1 MLIEPLSSSG
11 LGYLVLIQK
20 ITGSNPVRGTCHHG
34 NWDLAPHVVENC
46 DIITHYLMTY
56 IDQPCER
63 CGSKK
68 IISKTWIE
76 KLETMKGVSVLEIS
90 QIICTDKLCQELFDK
105 NREEELAKINER
117 KLAKEVQDKIRR
129 ENIARTIIERRKA
142 RMI

>member
-1 MLIEPLSSSG
+1 
-11 LGYLVLIQK
+11 
-20 ITGSNPVRGTCHHG
+20 
-34 NWDLAPHVVENC
+34 
-46 DIITHYLMTY
+46 
-56 IDQPCER
+56 
-63 CGSKK
+63 
-68 IISKTWIE
+68 
-76 KLETMKGVSVLEIS
+76 MKGVSVLEIS